1 MPTPTANAVV
11 NAINAQV
18 AARAASVR
26 ASMASYND
34 TLSQLMMIKE
44 SVNSAKTSLNEM
56 KSIAAQ
62 GASDSLSADVSRSLF
77 ERIDE
82 LRSDVNAIAATT
94 SFNGQRLLDGSKA
107 RKTITTTQTVRNVA
121 SSVTPAAQNFADT
134 SKAATTFTSIQG
146 QRIEAAESLRVASGT
161 GDSDE
166 DILEATS
173 LTAANSSSTSSQGT
187 VASAA
192 GNAAVSI
199 TGSTVAPV
207 VPVAGY
213 STLAGVSSMR
223 AGDTITGSVRN
234 NLTSQVTNFSFTAP
248 QGQSITSQAS
258 LASQFNASTAASAGV
273 TASVSGSALR
283 FTANAATSQIES
295 VTASISRPTVTGTA
309 ATADDPVA
317 AQAAAAGYS
326 SLTAIDAQASNL
338 LLNTGGT
345 IKFQVDTGTQR
356 TFTATQNFG
365 AGGGSTTSKLNSLIS
380 AFNAQATGSAWG
392 VTMTLTASG
401 NRDQLRITANAGS
414 SEVTS
419 ATALTAATGGITTT
433 GTQTAKV
440 AAISAQSGST
450 TISGLSSLAAAD
462 SLSVEV
468 LDRAA
473 TGTGNN
479 RPNVLQTITLTGT
492 ARANLSAIA
501 SALQAASGGS
511 LTATL
516 NGGDLVLTATTLTN
530 DVRLGTVNIGAT
542 TYSGVDTPAIAEVK
556 GASQLSDGTKSLT
569 ELQRGGTIAI
579 TIGGSTTTYTAN
591 TTLDQASIVTAL
603 ASQLGA
609 SATVAQVNN
618 VIGIT
623 ATSTGSAASA
633 QVTNPSYVDLNLGA
647 TQTLRKGDRIAIVQG
662 SSTQTLTITGDRLS
676 ESTIRSEIETLLGAN
691 AAISVATNASGSG
704 VRLVSSTTPI
714 SSATVTRTPQLD
726 FSLGTDLK
734 EGDQLV
740 FNFSDGS
747 TKKLVASQ
755 AVSNANL
762 LAELQTPNGLFT
774 DFSTNSTPDLSLI
787 QALQSQTGSALIR
800 STDAAKTLSSITT
813 ARASQAT
820 FINATSTIYDGHLH
834 QGDHIVVSVAGQ
846 TADVILTAKQF
857 MAVSA
862 IGTRINDTNYF
873 ESTNPALR
881 FAAALDGTTL
891 ALRPED
897 ASLGYSITK
906 AEVHDFN
913 SRHFVDL
920 SLTNLENPDQLSVG
934 DRIKVK
940 QKEINGQGQTVAS
953 TEETLIVDTAI
964 SKANVVNAFR
974 GNAPGNG
981 KASYFVGTG
990 ANAGVNVTPTLATS
1004 HSGASDGRVF
1014 AKQSLS
1020 STGNRIELEVTINE
1034 KGKAKLQGLSSAVPS
1049 DLVVLQVGNTNDS
1062 ALYDA
1067 GSFSTRLSNLGA
1079 SFDAITETITA
1090 TTYDTAVDGYLQKP
1104 GRANKSASDLFDDT
1118 GLIRAGTRLSV
1129 TYTKTL
1135 GGTETKNFDL
1145 SQDVANLSDA
1155 LALGLT
1161 QAIQPTT
1168 TAGQDLS
1175 VTVSSAGNQ
1184 LEIAAA
1190 TGYISDV
1197 VISFQSP
1204 TKATLGSVGDLE
1216 KGDRLTVTRAGV
1228 SRSFEA
1234 SSSIAEGDLVNE
1246 LNATTPSGK
1255 LIDLS
1260 SNAAASLASTFSG
1273 GLKASGP
1280 SSLVIAET
1288 ALGNAVSASI
1298 SKSPYADFSLTSAKP
1313 GDTFSVAVGGTTQ
1326 SFTVLSDLNST
1337 ADMAAALNGM
1347 RAGALSGTLNGAS
1360 ASVTSTGA
1368 LRIKSHSI
1376 GSNVAAERTSTTT
1389 STVVIDGDN
1398 SQNEVSR
1405 LLSPTT
1411 FSDITIKSAAD
1422 ATANTD
1428 RDALIVGEVYDSI
1441 EVLKNSN
1448 TPSKED
1454 FARLEAALDAQIE
1467 VLDQRIRGA
1476 ELQAAAVQ
1484 NLAQLELASARDS
1497 LGGQSVAAPST
1508 QPLRILMLQ
1517 NVSQAL
1523 ASQGNAS
1530 RNVTLLLIQGL
1541 SSSFAGTTNTT
1552 QGILAVG

>member
-1 MPTPTANAVV
+1 
-11 NAINAQV
+11 
-18 AARAASVR
+18 
-26 ASMASYND
+26 
-34 TLSQLMMIKE
+34 
-44 SVNSAKTSLNEM
+44 
-56 KSIAAQ
+56 
-62 GASDSLSADVSRSLF
+62 
-77 ERIDE
+77 
-82 LRSDVNAIAATT
+82 
-94 SFNGQRLLDGSKA
+94 
-107 RKTITTTQTVRNVA
+107 
-121 SSVTPAAQNFADT
+121 
-134 SKAATTFTSIQG
+134 
-146 QRIEAAESLRVASGT
+146 
-161 GDSDE
+161 
-166 DILEATS
+166 
-173 LTAANSSSTSSQGT
+173 
-187 VASAA
+187 
-192 GNAAVSI
+192 
-199 TGSTVAPV
+199 
-207 VPVAGY
+207 
-213 STLAGVSSMR
+213 
-223 AGDTITGSVRN
+223 
-234 NLTSQVTNFSFTAP
+234 
-248 QGQSITSQAS
+248 
-258 LASQFNASTAASAGV
+258 
-273 TASVSGSALR
+273 
-283 FTANAATSQIES
+283 
-295 VTASISRPTVTGTA
+295 
-309 ATADDPVA
+309 
-317 AQAAAAGYS
+317 
-326 SLTAIDAQASNL
+326 
-338 LLNTGGT
+338 
-345 IKFQVDTGTQR
+345 
-356 TFTATQNFG
+356 
-365 AGGGSTTSKLNSLIS
+365 
-380 AFNAQATGSAWG
+380 
-392 VTMTLTASG
+392 
-401 NRDQLRITANAGS
+401 
-414 SEVTS
+414 
-419 ATALTAATGGITTT
+419 
-433 GTQTAKV
+433 
-440 AAISAQSGST
+440 
-450 TISGLSSLAAAD
+450 
-462 SLSVEV
+462 
-468 LDRAA
+468 
-473 TGTGNN
+473 
-479 RPNVLQTITLTGT
+479 
-492 ARANLSAIA
+492 
-501 SALQAASGGS
+501 
-511 LTATL
+511 
-516 NGGDLVLTATTLTN
+516 
-530 DVRLGTVNIGAT
+530 
-542 TYSGVDTPAIAEVK
+542 
-556 GASQLSDGTKSLT
+556 
-569 ELQRGGTIAI
+569 
-579 TIGGSTTTYTAN
+579 
-591 TTLDQASIVTAL
+591 
-603 ASQLGA
+603 
-609 SATVAQVNN
+609 
-618 VIGIT
+618 
-623 ATSTGSAASA
+623 
-633 QVTNPSYVDLNLGA
+633 
-647 TQTLRKGDRIAIVQG
+647 
-662 SSTQTLTITGDRLS
+662 
-676 ESTIRSEIETLLGAN
+676 
-691 AAISVATNASGSG
+691 VATNASGSG

-714 SSATVTRTPQLD
+714 SSATVTRTPHLD
-726 FSLGTDLK
+726 FSLGADLK

-1034 KGKAKLQGLSSAVPS
+1034 KGKAKLQGLSSAAPS
-1049 DLVVLQVGNTNDS
+1049 DLVVIQVGNTNDS

-1454 FARLEAALDAQIE
+1454 FARLEAALDAQIK

-1484 NLAQLELASARDS
+1484 NLAQFELASARDS
-1497 LGGQSVAAPST
+1497 LGGQSVADPPT

-1541 SSSFAGTTNTT
+1541 SSSFAGASNAT
-1552 QGILAVG
+1552 QGILAVGQSSDSSNAKNDLFGSSRQASTAFRFDRELQAAFRFNL